1 MQTKIASVGFT
12 TQEVPKPEGAVPAG
26 YMVWLTESSA
36 TVAMENLGPD
46 DRAAQFTISSPGVYT
61 AHVVRLDSNGGS
73 IGSSASSDPF
83 VVTEDMVE
91 VPFVVTVNV
100 SEPVAVPRN
109 VKARVR

>member
-1 MQTKIASVGFT
+1 MTTKIATVGFT
-12 TQEVPKPEGAVPAG
+12 TQQVPKPSGAMPAG
-26 YMVWLTESSA
+26 YMVWLTESNA
-36 TVAMENLGPD
+36 TVAMENIGPD

-61 AHVVRLDSNGGS
+61 AHVVRLDSTGGS

-100 SEPVAVPRN
+100 ADAVAVPRN
-109 VKARVR
+109 VKVRAR